1 MGRGCKKVD
10 LSSTQGAW
18 CTVSIFFYFTFY
30 LFGGCVRTQR
40 TPTPAYGPVTSLCP
54 VCNNNDVYT
63 AKYPVNGWNYR
74 RAITRRGHGW
84 NPTKCHG
91 VGDIWAQ
98 FSINRHSAT
107 TTAYMLVSLVARRWS
122 LLAAKRAYLW
132 RHRLRCTRRGDVA
145 ACGRLVLRL
154 CSAKDDL

>member
-1 MGRGCKKVD
+1 MGGVVKKWTFPQRRVHD
-10 LSSTQGAW
+10 VQYQYFFILHFTYLGGA
-18 CTVSIFFYFTFY
+18 YA
-30 LFGGCVRTQR
+30 
-40 TPTPAYGPVTSLCP
+40 PNAPPAYGPVTSLRP
-54 VCNNNDVYT
+54 VYNNNDVYT